1 LGPRKADWGPWGL
14 SALPH
19 AKRGTRLA
27 RRRCPNQKIERDD
40 APALLRP
47 NRAGAERHCAALAE
61 IRSDC
66 SRRNR
71 SPPRGRWAPGSFAYR
86 PTLRTCPEGKPAP
99 DRGTCSQGGMGC
111 RQIPRRSP
119 DTPRPHHRCPDTNR
133 ENNPMQSR
141 MARLAALRPLASGSR
156 DGPSPRDGAGQRRQ
170 SCMCKRRV
178 RARPAPMQVRSRFQ
192 CGDGSGPPCRS
203 PNCCAPGMQGAPR
216 SRRGAVNGESCYE
229 ARPRLPAVTPVS
241 NNL

>member
-1 LGPRKADWGPWGL
+1 LGPWGL

-19 AKRGTRLA
+19 GKRGTRLA

-99 DRGTCSQGGMGC
+99 DRGTCSQSGMGR
-111 RQIPRRSP
+111 RQIPGRSP
-119 DTPRPHHRCPDTNR
+119 DTPRPRHGCPDTNR

-156 DGPSPRDGAGQRRQ
+156 DSSWHNPSALKPRDGAGQRRL
-170 SCMCKRRV
+170 SCAANGESERVWHQCKSG
-178 RARPAPMQVRSRFQ
+178 AAFQ